1 MEMIPVSK
9 LKAEALALVERAS
22 RGEEFVITKRGKPVV
37 RMIPI
42 DEPPGL
48 LGSVRFVGSPD
59 DLMEPTGETWSA
71 EIGR

>member
-1 MEMIPVSK
+1 MSK

-22 RGEEFVITKRGKPVV
+22 QGEEFVITKRGKPVV

-48 LGSVRFVGSPD
+48 LNSVRFVDSPD
-59 DLMEPTGETWSA
+59 DVLAPTGESWNA
-71 EIGR
+71 ESGR